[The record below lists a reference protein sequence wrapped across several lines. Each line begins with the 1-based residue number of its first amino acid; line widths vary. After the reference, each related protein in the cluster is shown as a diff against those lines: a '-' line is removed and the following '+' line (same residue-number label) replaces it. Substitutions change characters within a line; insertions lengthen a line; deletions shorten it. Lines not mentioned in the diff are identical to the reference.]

1 MPVESKTGSKKR
13 RYPRVHLP
21 KGMPVAWQA
30 GGERVVSRVGTISV
44 GGIFIRTP
52 HPPETGTIVKMIFE
66 LPGGVVRAR
75 AVVRYSEPA
84 VGMGVEFTGM
94 GSEARARLHQT
105 LKRLIR

>member
-1 MPVESKTGSKKR
+1 MPVEAKMGPEKR
-13 RYPRVHLP
+13 RYPRVRLP

-30 GGERVVSRVGTISV
+30 GGERMVSRIGTIGV

-52 HPPETGTIVKMIFE
+52 HPPESGTIVKMFFE

-75 AVVRYSEPA
+75 AVVRYSEPG

-94 GSEARARLHQT
+94 GQEARARLHQT
-105 LKRLIR
+105 LKRLMR